1 MGASTTFTN
10 STTRTNAVN
19 EALTTIRQSNLPESV
34 KQVAL
39 KNLNDG
45 TFTTYT
51 VATGNSKTQLFLAVL
66 IKFVNNNSGAYE
78 CLILNVLKKFFMSL
92 I

>member
-51 VATGNSKTQLFLAVL
+51 VATGNSKNSVIFSC
-66 IKFVNNNSGAYE
+66 VNKV
-78 CLILNVLKKFFMSL
+78 CK
-92 I
+92 